1 MIFTAS
7 LLFKSHVDDI
17 EGMHNSPP
25 RTLQRKQAGTYIRV
39 FVLWQG
45 NFKEYCAENFSN
57 TVLKLIHKSKNIKEQ
72 TRWTSWISTKIK
84 CLYAGKDGGLNCNL
98 DDHNE
103 EV

>member
-25 RTLQRKQAGTYIRV
+25 RTLQRKQAGTSMRV

-45 NFKEYCAENFSN
+45 KFKEYCAETF
-57 TVLKLIHKSKNIKEQ
+57 
-72 TRWTSWISTKIK
+72 
-84 CLYAGKDGGLNCNL
+84 
-98 DDHNE
+98 
-103 EV
+103 

>member
-25 RTLQRKQAGTYIRV
+25 RTLQRKQAGTSMRV

-45 NFKEYCAENFSN
+45 KFKEYCAETFSN
-57 TVLKLIHKSKNIKEQ
+57 TFKINPREQ
-72 TRWTSWISTKIK
+72 EYKRT
-84 CLYAGKDGGLNCNL
+84 DQVNHLNKYQN
-98 DDHNE
+98 
-103 EV
+103 